1 MEISEILRQNM
12 REYAEQVN
20 EERAIPD
27 AKTGL
32 KPIHRKILYEMW
44 KDGIRNDGK
53 YRKCAYMVGQII
65 ARFSEHGDAGTYDA
79 LVRLS
84 KDWVHSYP
92 LLDFHGNNG
101 SIYDSGSY
109 AAMRYT
115 EAKLSKL
122 AQDGYLS
129 TLDQNTVD
137 WEPNFT
143 NEEEEPTTLPALFP
157 GLFCLSTEG
166 IGYAC
171 ACNFLPMNLRDVVEG
186 VCRVLEG
193 GDFPIM
199 QYDLPTGGTIIN
211 PKDMRKIY
219 ETGQGSITVESVYK
233 VDGHTLIVT
242 EIPFGLSISKFMES
256 VEKSEL
262 VSRVRDMSG
271 AGKFQV
277 FIDINRKYGDI
288 QAVIDTLMRTTTL
301 SVSYHINQ
309 VALVD
314 GKPRLLTQREMCDI
328 YIRHNLG
335 CIQREHAYRARKAQD
350 RLEILDGYLI
360 AFDHLSEILD
370 LLKDNKSLH
379 GKFRLTNRQAD
390 AIMELRIK
398 RLSGLNQEKMRKER
412 EETAKSLESYIRI
425 RDNES
430 VQRELLG
437 SRLKDLAERYGRERR
452 TRVLTRVR
460 DKEIDIVTYKKK
472 FLRETGVFIDSDERG
487 SESFFTLFS
496 NLGRMYRVS
505 VKKDLKSSHT
515 KVGDIIK
522 LGNGEAIIAAFS
534 NEELDGVDLDFISHN
549 GWVKAVPGVDF
560 IGTSRSVKG
569 RVGTK
574 LKDGDELMEV
584 LKADEILTLQLDGK
598 TETRLDQRLNVP
610 KMGKNSFG
618 KNLIPSTHIVVA
630 ATTEPK
636 DW

>member
-12 REYAEQVN
+12 QEYAEQVN

-27 AKTGL
+27 ARTGL

-44 KDGIRNDGK
+44 KDGIRNEGK

-101 SIYDSGSY
+101 SVYDSNSY

-122 AQDGYLS
+122 AQEGYLK
-129 TLDQNTVD
+129 TLDQDTVD

-171 ACNFLPMNLRDVVEG
+171 ACNFLPMNLRDVAEG
-186 VCRVLEG
+186 ICKVLEG
-193 GDFPIM
+193 GDFPIL

-211 PKDMRKIY
+211 PRGMEKIY
-219 ETGQGSITVESVYK
+219 ETGQGSVTVESVYK
-233 VDGHTLIVT
+233 IDGHTIVVT
-242 EIPFGLSISKFMES
+242 EIPFGLSVSKFMES
-256 VEKSEL
+256 LEKSEL

-271 AGKFQV
+271 AGKFQIFV
-277 FIDINRKYGDI
+277 DVNRKYDDMEG
-288 QAVIDTLMRTTTL
+288 VIDTLMRTTAL

-309 VALVD
+309 VALVN

-328 YIRHNLG
+328 YIRHNIG
-335 CIQREHAYRARKAQD
+335 CIQREHAYKARKAQD

-360 AFDHLSEILD
+360 AFDHLSEILE
-370 LLKDNKSLH
+370 LLRDDKSLH
-379 GKFRLTNRQAD
+379 DRFGLTDRQAD

-398 RLSGLNQEKMRKER
+398 RLSGLNQEKVRKER
-412 EETAKSLESYIRI
+412 EETTKSLESYIRV
-425 RDNES
+425 RDSEDA
-430 VQRELLG
+430 QRELLG
-437 SRLKDLAERYGRERR
+437 DRLKDLAERHGRERK

-460 DKEIDIVTYKKK
+460 DKEINVVSHKKEY
-472 FLRETGVFIDSDERG
+472 LRETGVFVDSDKRG
-487 SESFFTLFS
+487 GESFFTLFS

-515 KVGDIIK
+515 KIGDIIK

-534 NEELDGVDLDFISHN
+534 NEELDGVDLDFITDQ
-549 GWVKAVPGVDF
+549 GWIKAVPGVDF

-574 LKDGDELMEV
+574 LKEDDELIEV
-584 LKADEILTLQLDGK
+584 LRADDVLTLQLSDK
-598 TETRLDQRLNVP
+598 TEMHLDQKLNVP

-618 KNLIPSTHIVVA
+618 KNLISSTCMIVA
-630 ATTEPK
+630 ATTGPR
-636 DW
+636 D

>member
-27 AKTGL
+27 ARTGL

-44 KDGIRNDGK
+44 KDGIRNEGK

-122 AQDGYLS
+122 AQDGYLK
-129 TLDQNTVD
+129 TLDQDTID

-171 ACNFLPMNLRDVVEG
+171 ACNFLPMNLRDVAKGICE
-186 VCRVLEG
+186 VLG
-193 GDFPIM
+193 GGEFPIL
-199 QYDLPTGGTIIN
+199 QYDLPTGGIIVN
-211 PKDMRKIY
+211 PKDMRKVY
-219 ETGQGSITVESVYK
+219 ERGQGSITVESVYK

-242 EIPFGLSISKFMES
+242 EIPFGLSVSKFMES

-277 FIDINRKYGDI
+277 FIDINRKYDDI
-288 QAVIDTLMRTTTL
+288 QAVIDTLMRTTSL

-314 GKPRLLTQREMCDI
+314 GKPRLLTQREMYDV
-328 YIRHNLG
+328 YIKHNMM
-335 CIQREHAYRARKAQD
+335 CIQREHSYKARKAKD

-360 AFDHLSEILD
+360 AFEHLPEILK
-370 LLKDNKSLH
+370 LLENDESLH
-379 GKFRLTNRQAD
+379 NKFGLTDRQAD

-398 RLSGLNQEKMRKER
+398 RLSGLNQEKVRKER
-412 EETAKSLESYIRI
+412 EETSKSLESYIKV
-425 RDNES
+425 RDSENA
-430 VQRELLG
+430 QRELL
-437 SRLKDLAERYGRERR
+437 SCRLRDLAERYGRERR
-452 TRVLTRVR
+452 TRVLTKVR
-460 DKEIDIVTYKKK
+460 DKEINVVSHKKE
-472 FLRETGVFIDSDERG
+472 FLREIGVFVDSDKKG
-487 SESFFTLFS
+487 GESFFTLFS
-496 NLGRMYRVS
+496 NLGRMYRIS

-515 KVGDIIK
+515 KIGDVIK

-534 NEELDGVDLDFISHN
+534 NEELDGVDLDFISDN
-549 GWVKAVPGVDF
+549 GWIKAVPGTDF

-574 LKDGDELMEV
+574 LKDGDELVEV
-584 LKADEILTLQLDGK
+584 LKANDVLTLQLSDK
-598 TETRLDQRLNVP
+598 TEMHLDQKLNVP

-618 KNLIPSTHIVVA
+618 KNLISSTCVVMA
-630 ATTEPK
+630 ATTGPK
-636 DW
+636 D

>member
-1 MEISEILRQNM
+1 MEISKILRQNM

-27 AKTGL
+27 ARTGL

-44 KDGIRNDGK
+44 KDGIRNEGK

-101 SIYDSGSY
+101 SVYDSNSY

-129 TLDQNTVD
+129 TLDQDTVD

-171 ACNFLPMNLRDVVEG
+171 ACNFLPMNLRDVIEG
-186 VCRVLEG
+186 VCKVLDG
-193 GDFPIM
+193 GEFPIL
-199 QYDLPTGGTIIN
+199 QYDLPTGGTIVN
-211 PKDMRKIY
+211 PKGMGKIY

-242 EIPFGLSISKFMES
+242 EIPFGLSVSKFMES

-277 FIDINRKYGDI
+277 FVDVNRKYDDMEG
-288 QAVIDTLMRTTTL
+288 VIDTLMHTTAL

-328 YIRHNLG
+328 YIKHNLE
-335 CIQREHAYRARKAQD
+335 CIQREHAYKGKKAEN

-360 AFDHLSEILD
+360 AFDHLSEILK
-370 LLKDNKSLH
+370 LLEDNESLH
-379 GKFRLTNRQAD
+379 DRFGLTDRQAD
-390 AIMELRIK
+390 AIMDLRIK
-398 RLSGLNQEKMRKER
+398 RLSGLNQERVRRER
-412 EETAKSLESYIRI
+412 GETAKSLESYIRI
-425 RDNES
+425 QDDESARRD
-430 VQRELLG
+430 LLRD
-437 SRLKDLAERYGRERR
+437 RLRGLAERHGKERR
-452 TRVLTRVR
+452 TRVLTKVR
-460 DKEIDIVTYKKK
+460 DKEINIVSHKKE
-472 FLRETGVFIDSDERG
+472 FLRETGVFVDSDEKG
-487 SESFFTLFS
+487 GGSFFTLFS
-496 NLGRMYRVS
+496 NLGRMYRIS

-515 KVGDIIK
+515 KIGDIIK

-534 NEELDGVDLDFISHN
+534 NEELDGVDLDFISYN
-549 GWVKAVPGVDF
+549 GWVKAIPGADF

-574 LKDGDELMEV
+574 LKDGDELVEV

-598 TETRLDQRLNVP
+598 TETRLNQKLNVP

-630 ATTEPK
+630 ATTESK

>member
-12 REYAEQVN
+12 QEYAEQVN

-27 AKTGL
+27 ARTGL

-44 KDGIRNDGK
+44 KDGIRNEGK

-101 SIYDSGSY
+101 SVYDSNSY

-122 AQDGYLS
+122 AQEGYLK
-129 TLDQNTVD
+129 TLDQDTVD

-171 ACNFLPMNLRDVVEG
+171 ACNFLPMNLRDVAEG
-186 VCRVLEG
+186 ICKVLEG
-193 GDFPIM
+193 GDFPIL

-211 PKDMRKIY
+211 PRGMEKIY
-219 ETGQGSITVESVYK
+219 ETGQGSVTVESVYK
-233 VDGHTLIVT
+233 IDGHTIVVT
-242 EIPFGLSISKFMES
+242 EIPFGLSVSKFMES
-256 VEKSEL
+256 LEKSEL

-271 AGKFQV
+271 AGKFQIFV
-277 FIDINRKYGDI
+277 DVNRKYDDMEG
-288 QAVIDTLMRTTTL
+288 VIDTLMRTTAL

-309 VALVD
+309 VALVN

-328 YIRHNLG
+328 YIRHNIG
-335 CIQREHAYRARKAQD
+335 CIQREHAYKARKAQD

-360 AFDHLSEILD
+360 AFDHLSEILE
-370 LLKDNKSLH
+370 LLRDDKSLH
-379 GKFRLTNRQAD
+379 DRFGLTDRQAD

-398 RLSGLNQEKMRKER
+398 RLSGLNQEKVRKER
-412 EETAKSLESYIRI
+412 EETTKSLESYIRV
-425 RDNES
+425 RDSEDA
-430 VQRELLG
+430 QRELLG
-437 SRLKDLAERYGRERR
+437 DRLKDLAERHGRERK

-460 DKEIDIVTYKKK
+460 DKEINVVSHKKEY
-472 FLRETGVFIDSDERG
+472 LRETGVFVDSDKRG
-487 SESFFTLFS
+487 GESFFTLFS

-515 KVGDIIK
+515 KIGDIIK

-534 NEELDGVDLDFISHN
+534 NEELDGVDLDFITDQ
-549 GWVKAVPGVDF
+549 GWIKAVPGADF

-574 LKDGDELMEV
+574 LKEDDELIEV
-584 LKADEILTLQLDGK
+584 LRADDVLTLQLSDK
-598 TETRLDQRLNVP
+598 TEMHLDQKLNVP

-618 KNLIPSTHIVVA
+618 KNLISSTCMIVA
-630 ATTEPK
+630 ATTGPR
-636 DW
+636 D

>member
-27 AKTGL
+27 ARTGL

-129 TLDQNTVD
+129 TLDQDTVD

-171 ACNFLPMNLRDVVEG
+171 ACNFLPMNLRDVAEG
-186 VCRVLEG
+186 ICDILG
-193 GDFPIM
+193 GGEFPIL

-211 PKDMRKIY
+211 PKDMGKIY

-242 EIPFGLSISKFMES
+242 EIPFGLSVSKFMES

-277 FIDINRKYGDI
+277 FVDVNRKYDDMD
-288 QAVIDTLMRTTTL
+288 AVIDTLMRTTAL

-328 YIRHNLG
+328 YIRHNLK
-335 CIQREHAYRARKAQD
+335 CIQREHTYKAKKAED

-360 AFDHLSEILD
+360 AFDHLPEILR
-370 LLKDNKSLH
+370 LLENNKSLY
-379 GKFRLTNRQAD
+379 GKFGLTDRQAD
-390 AIMELRIK
+390 AIIELKIK
-398 RLSGLNQEKMRKER
+398 RLSGLNQEKIRKER
-412 EETAKSLESYIRI
+412 EETAKSLESYIEV
-425 RDNES
+425 RDNVS
-430 VQRELLG
+430 KQRELLTN
-437 SRLKDLAERYGRERR
+437 RLRDLAERYGKERR

-460 DKEIDIVTYKKK
+460 DKEISIVSYKKE
-472 FLRETGVFIDSDERG
+472 FLRETGVFVDSDKKGE
-487 SESFFTLFS
+487 ESFFTLFS
-496 NLGRMYRVS
+496 NLGRMYRIS

-534 NEELDGVDLDFISHN
+534 NEELDGIDLDFISYN
-549 GWVKAVPGVDF
+549 GWIKAVPGADF

-569 RVGTK
+569 RMGTK

-584 LKADEILTLQLDGK
+584 LKADEVLILQLDDK
-598 TETRLDQRLNVP
+598 QEMRFDQKLNVP

-618 KNLIPSTHIVVA
+618 KNLISSTNVVVA
-630 ATTEPK
+630 ATTGPK
-636 DW
+636 D

>member
-27 AKTGL
+27 ARTGL

-44 KDGIRNDGK
+44 KDGIRNEGK

-101 SIYDSGSY
+101 SVYDSNSY

-122 AQDGYLS
+122 AQEGYLK
-129 TLDQNTVD
+129 TLDQDTVD

-171 ACNFLPMNLRDVVEG
+171 ACNFLPMNLRDVAEG
-186 VCRVLEG
+186 ICKVLG
-193 GDFPIM
+193 NGDFPIL
-199 QYDLPTGGTIIN
+199 QYDLPTGGTIVN
-211 PKDMRKIY
+211 PKGMERIY
-219 ETGQGSITVESVYK
+219 ETGQGSITVESAYK
-233 VDGHTLIVT
+233 IDGHTIVVT
-242 EIPFGLSISKFMES
+242 EIPFGLSVSKFMES
-256 VEKSEL
+256 LEKSKL

-277 FIDINRKYGDI
+277 FVDVNRKYDDREG
-288 QAVIDTLMRTTTL
+288 VIDTLMRTTAL

-328 YIRHNLG
+328 YIRHNIG
-335 CIQREHAYRARKAQD
+335 CIQREHAYKAKKAQD

-360 AFDHLSEILD
+360 VFDHLSEILE
-370 LLKDNKSLH
+370 LLRDDKSLH
-379 GKFRLTNRQAD
+379 GRFGLTDRQVD

-398 RLSGLNQEKMRKER
+398 RLSGLNQEKVRKER
-412 EETAKSLESYIRI
+412 EETAKNLESYIRV
-425 RDNES
+425 RDSEDA
-430 VQRELLG
+430 QRELLG
-437 SRLKDLAERYGRERR
+437 GRLRDLVERHGRERR

-460 DKEIDIVTYKKK
+460 DKEINVVSHKKEY
-472 FLRETGVFIDSDERG
+472 LRETGVFVDSDKRG
-487 SESFFTLFS
+487 GESFFTLFS

-505 VKKDLKSSHT
+505 VKKDLKSNHT

-534 NEELDGVDLDFISHN
+534 NEELDGVDLDFISDA
-549 GWVKAVPGVDF
+549 GWIKAVPGADF

-574 LKDGDELMEV
+574 LKEDDELIEV
-584 LKADEILTLQLDGK
+584 LKADDVLTLQLSDK
-598 TETRLDQRLNVP
+598 TEMHLDQKLNVP

-618 KNLIPSTHIVVA
+618 KNLISSTCVVVA
-630 ATTEPK
+630 ATTGPRN
-636 DW
+636 